1 MAVCVWSY
9 AFRQATAW
17 RSWSSD
23 YLMSLPRLSPPSG
36 GPCALPSPASRE
48 PPSPSPDPQQA
59 TRVSM
64 AEPGAPRW
72 PARGA
77 VPDTAPHRVGAAAAR
92 FRAGRVQ
99 VGAATAEVGL
109 AVGLCGGLVRRRA
122 HSNRALG
129 KSRPGPAVPG
139 TARWQ
144 SPAPAQR
151 RSPDDPL
158 RGVDFGAIV
167 AVEPVCEDSASS

>member
-59 TRVSM
+59 ARVSM

-72 PARGA
+72 PARDA

-122 HSNRALG
+122 HSNRALREKPARACCARDG
-129 KSRPGPAVPG
+129 AMAKPRPKTITGLS
-139 TARWQ
+139 TAL
-144 SPAPAQR
+144 R
-151 RSPDDPL
+151 RF
-158 RGVDFGAIV
+158 RRNRIGGA
-167 AVEPVCEDSASS
+167 CL